1 MYERIVVPLDGS
13 DLAERAMATA
23 EGLSRA
29 LGAPLHLVRVVDYFS
44 TTFNHIYG
52 GMVESE
58 AIAMQVEHERTMA
71 QAYLEDVAGSLQH
84 RGLEVTT
91 EVRHGVPVQE
101 LCDSVQQGDVLV
113 IASHGRSGV
122 ARWFLGSVAEEMTRR
137 ATVPVLLVRAG
148 TMRNG
153 PRPGQYSAVSA

>member
-13 DLAERAMATA
+13 DFAERAIATA
-23 EGLSRA
+23 EGLAQA
-29 LGAPLHLVRVVDYFS
+29 LGSPLHLVRVVDYFS
-44 TTFNHIYG
+44 TTFSQAYG
-52 GMVESE
+52 GTEESE
-58 AIAMQVEHERTMA
+58 AIAVQVDHERA
-71 QAYLEDVAGSLQH
+71 IAEAYLEDVASSLQQ

-148 TMRNG
+148 TLRAD
-153 PRPGQYSAVSA
+153 RRSAQPASIPA

>member
-13 DLAERAMATA
+13 DLAEQAIVTA
-23 EGLSRA
+23 EGLARS
-29 LGAPLHLVRVVDYFS
+29 LGSPLHLVRVVDYFS
-44 TTFNHIYG
+44 PTFSHVYG
-52 GMVESE
+52 GMAESE
-58 AIAMQVEHERTMA
+58 ALAMQAEQERTVA
-71 QAYLEDVAGSLQH
+71 GAYLEDVATSLQQ

-101 LCDSVQQGDVLV
+101 ICDSVQLGDVLV

-148 TMRNG
+148 PMRSD
-153 PRPGQYSAVSA
+153 RRSGQHAAISA